1 MLYLQN
7 ALSRLPEEQRLAV
20 ALVLVEG
27 FSYKEAA
34 AVMGIPV
41 GTLTSRLG
49 RAREALQ
56 SMLSETAGVPS

>member
-34 AVMGIPV
+34 AIMSIPV

-56 SMLSETAGVPS
+56 SMLSETPGVPS